1 MSTTANRY
9 PILSHSGVSD
19 FVDIVV
25 RGAPDDEA
33 VRGFL
38 LQRGVKEAGFENEEL
53 DDVVAGL
60 LKACG
65 SLLNSELEPTEG
77 KFCGPV
83 YQAIERFNDEAL
95 GDEDFWSYLAVR
107 YFWRFISLR
116 QNNAWL
122 DVQGKSGHED
132 EGDREKVKLERYI
145 RGRDHYQIPLRMYLR
160 AQAIR
165 DGEDFNLAAI
175 EGGSTDFWRSQV
187 LGVRTSAYPPLAR
200 TVARSQEA
208 MQLDIEGQRPAGRR
222 VNRLRA
228 NVDFVLHDDGD
239 AAAAISGLW
248 LVTEEDLAKA
258 AAKKSVTKRGTAA
271 KKAPAKKVPA
281 KKAAAKKVS
290 E

>member
-1 MSTTANRY
+1 MSTTTRRY
-9 PILSHSGVSD
+9 PILSHSDVSD

-25 RGAPDDEA
+25 RAAPDEEA

-38 LQRGVKEAGFENEEL
+38 LQRGIKDAGFENEILEE
-53 DDVVAGL
+53 VVAGL
-60 LKACG
+60 LKNSG
-65 SLLNSELEPTEG
+65 SQLNSQLEPTEG
-77 KFCGPV
+77 QFCGPV
-83 YQAIERFNDEAL
+83 YQAIERFDDEAL

-122 DVQGKSGHED
+122 DVQGKSGRED

-160 AQAIR
+160 AQAV
-165 DGEDFNLAAI
+165 GHGKDFDLAAI

-208 MQLDIEGQRPAGRR
+208 TRLDIEGQRPAGRR

-228 NVDFVLHDDGD
+228 NVDFVLHGDDD

-248 LVTEEDLAKA
+248 LVTEEDLANA
-258 AAKKSVTKRGTAA
+258 AAKKSATKKAKAA
-271 KKAPAKKVPA
+271 QKAPAKKVPA
-281 KKAAAKKVS
+281 KKAAAKKAS